1 MKTLYLKPA
10 LRNAVPRDL
19 EHLVNTTRPSNF
31 EAYLCQVTGV
41 LRSDACK
48 NCSQSDRPW
57 KGCVTIDGLFDSSC
71 ANCYFSSIDARYS
84 FSTYLT
90 FQARFRI
97 FRSQI

>member
-1 MKTLYLKPA
+1 MKTLHLKPA

-31 EAYLCQVTGV
+31 EAYLCQVTGI

-48 NCSQSDRPW
+48 NCSQGDGPW
-57 KGCVTIDGLFDSSC
+57 EGCVTMDGLFGSSC
-71 ANCYFSSIDARYS
+71 ANCHFSSMDARCS

-90 FQARFRI
+90 FRARFRI
-97 FRSQI
+97 FGSQI

>member
-10 LRNAVPRDL
+10 LRNTVPRNL

-41 LRSDACK
+41 LRSNACK
-48 NCSQSDRPW
+48 NYSQDDRPW
-57 KGCVTIDGLFDSSC
+57 EGCVTIDGLFSSSY
-71 ANCYFSSIDARYS
+71 ANYYFSSMDARCS

-90 FQARFRI
+90 FRARFRI